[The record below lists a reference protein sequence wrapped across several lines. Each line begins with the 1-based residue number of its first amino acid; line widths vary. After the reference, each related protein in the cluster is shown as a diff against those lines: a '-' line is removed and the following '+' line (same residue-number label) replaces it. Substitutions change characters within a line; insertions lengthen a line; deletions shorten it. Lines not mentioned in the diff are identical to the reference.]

1 MSFTS
6 QEFEADIAQIL
17 VFFCFFLFFF
27 VCFFFVFLFSL
38 KFRTANNRPC
48 SDLLYK
54 SGNSSDKTASIVSFN
69 LLYKGHLSSI
79 CVSFL
84 SELGQ
89 LNKFFLHGI
98 IFYIY
103 QNLSESVQRHTEIW
117 RTRSCDSGA
126 L

>member
-17 VFFCFFLFFF
+17 VFFFCFFFLFFF
-27 VCFFFVFLFSL
+27 FCFFLFSF

-48 SDLLYK
+48 SDLLFK